1 MGTGVVRFGVW
12 AISLSGIRRSRRAT
26 ARGGPVSKRFGRSS
40 PRSFLSSI
48 NPADGRVLNRY
59 WEMSPAQLERT
70 IRQVSRAAHDWR
82 EM

>member
-1 MGTGVVRFGVW
+1 M
-12 AISLSGIRRSRRAT
+12 
-26 ARGGPVSKRFGRSS
+26 SKRFGRSS